1 MPIAPL
7 RILFIINP
15 FSGKGPKP
23 GLQHT
28 IHEYFH
34 KQPHHIEFYELYGG
48 NDKQSISHW
57 VRDWKPD
64 RVVAV
69 GGDGTLKLVAEAL
82 AGTPVPIGLLPAGSA
97 NGMARELGIPEDIP
111 ACLEII
117 SGDHIEAI
125 DIIRINERECS
136 LHLSDFGL
144 NAHLVKHFEQSDY
157 RGMWGYARE
166 IFKVFHRRQQFRV
179 EIKTPAKT
187 IFCYAWMVVIANAT
201 MYGTGAVINPDGDLK
216 DGRLE
221 VIIMRKIS
229 FLELLKMIFRHRAF
243 NPSKTEILQAAEVS
257 ITTKRSV
264 HFQVDGEYL
273 GTLRKIRA
281 VVVPGAIRML
291 LPVPA
296 NNSNANT

>member
-15 FSGKGPKP
+15 FSGTGPKS

-34 KQPHHIEFYELYGG
+34 DQPHLTEFYELCGS
-48 NDKQSISHW
+48 NDKQSIKHW
-57 VRDWKPD
+57 VQNWKPD
-64 RVVAV
+64 RVVAA
-69 GGDGTLKLVAEAL
+69 GGDGTLKLVAETL
-82 AGTPVPIGLLPAGSA
+82 TGSSIPIGLLPAGSA
-97 NGMARELGIPEDIP
+97 NGMARELGIPEDVQ
-111 ACLEII
+111 ACLKII
-117 SGDHIEAI
+117 TGDHIEAI
-125 DIIRINERECS
+125 DIIRINERESS

-144 NAHLVKHFEQSDY
+144 NAQLVKHFEQSDY

-166 IFKVFHRRQQFRV
+166 VFKVFNRRQQFRV
-179 EIKTPAKT
+179 EIKTPTKT
-187 IFCYAWMVVIANAT
+187 IFRYAWMVVIANAT
-201 MYGTGAVINPDGDLK
+201 MYGTGAVINPTGDLK

-243 NPSKTEILQAAEVS
+243 NPSKTEVLQAAEVS
-257 ITTKRSV
+257 IATRRSV

-291 LPVPA
+291 LPIPA
-296 NNSNANT
+296 DT